1 MAWEKLTVLMLE
13 RVAWIG
19 KQWEILEVS
28 HSQAKNY
35 LIPKWLAKLVSKE
48 EIEKLAKKKES
59 QVKNTREN
67 VYNRHKI
74 AEQLHTKE
82 IVLEVKWNWDKIFWW
97 IQELD
102 IIARIEKE
110 FGIKLEK
117 KNIVLPEWHHIK
129 KAWKYDIKLNL
140 GSDVFARIELDVRVV
155 K

>member
-1 MAWEKLTVLMLE
+1 MSWEKLTVLMLE
-13 RVAWIG
+13 RVAWVW
-19 KQWEILEVS
+19 KQWEIIEVS

-67 VYNRHKI
+67 IYNRHKI
-74 AEQLHTKE
+74 AELLHMKE
-82 IVLEVKWNWDKIFWW
+82 IILEAKWNADKIFGW

-102 IIARIEKE
+102 IIAIIEKE
-110 FGIKLEK
+110 YSIKLEK
-117 KNIVLPEWHHIK
+117 KNIILPEWHHIK
-129 KAWKYDIKLNL
+129 KAWIYDIKLNL
-140 GSDVFARIELDVRVV
+140 WSDVFARISLNVRVI

>member
-1 MAWEKLTVLMLE
+1 MLE
-13 RVAWIG
+13 RVAWVG
-19 KQWEILEVS
+19 KQWEIIEVS

-67 VYNRHKI
+67 IYNRHQI

-82 IVLEVKWNWDKIFWW
+82 IILEAKWNADKIFGW

-102 IIARIEKE
+102 VIAVIEKE
-110 FGIKLEK
+110 YGIKLEK
-117 KNIVLPEWHHIK
+117 KI
-129 KAWKYDIKLNL
+129 
-140 GSDVFARIELDVRVV
+140 
-155 K
+155 